1 MMSIKRDD
9 GTDFVLYRFVPSL
22 PLAIVSIVVFGL
34 LSLAHTYRM
43 FRTRS
48 WFCVPFIIGGIFETI
63 GYTGR
68 AISHSDKETLTPY
81 IIQSLLILLAP
92 ALFAASIYMV
102 LGRVI
107 VAIQGAHLS
116 VIPIRRQTL
125 IFVCGDVLAF
135 LTQMGGGGIQA
146 SGSVSTFKTGEKII
160 LAGLGMQ
167 ILFFGFFV
175 VCSTIFHLRCRKN
188 PTPASLDPKMPWQQM
203 IVMLY
208 TVSILILVR
217 SIFRIVEYAGG
228 NDGYLLRSEWPVY
241 ALDALLM
248 AITMLVF
255 LIWYPATL
263 KESVKA
269 VKTEGYGEL
278 HSIRREGYSS
288 SNAV

>member
-9 GTDFVLYRFVPSL
+9 GIDFVLYRYIPSL
-22 PLAIVSIVVFGL
+22 PLAIISVVVFGL
-34 LSLAHTYRM
+34 LTLAQTYRM

-48 WFCVPFIIGGIFETI
+48 WFCVPFIIGGLFETI

-68 AISHSDKETLTPY
+68 AISHSDKEALPPF
-81 IIQSLLILLAP
+81 IIQSLLLLLAP
-92 ALFAASIYMV
+92 ALFAASIYMT
-102 LGRVI
+102 LGRII
-107 VAIQGAHLS
+107 VAVQGAHLS

-135 LTQMGGGGIQA
+135 MTQSGGGSLQA
-146 SGSVSTFKTGEKII
+146 SGSASSFKTGEKII
-160 LAGLGMQ
+160 LGGLGMQ

-188 PTPASLDPKMPWQQM
+188 PTPASMDPRMPWQQM

-208 TVSILILVR
+208 TVSMLILVR
-217 SIFRIVEYAGG
+217 SVFRIIEYSGG
-228 NDGYLLRSEWPVY
+228 NDGYLLRQEWPVY

-255 LIWYPATL
+255 LIRYPATL
-263 KESVKA
+263 KDSVKA
-269 VKTEGYGEL
+269 VNAEGYGEL
-278 HSIRREGYSS
+278 HSIRREGHSS